1 MYQKFVRKYHE
12 KNTASY
18 DELKK
23 FSLHIGVQS
32 RHFQWMYIYM
42 HLVTATILAGKTRAP
57 CGCLRSPISENW
69 LSLQFL
75 SRWLSNIAL
84 LYVSWR
90 EGHVSTLG
98 RTCAFDWFKKNRKL
112 FGITDED
119 LTRMGL
125 VIRLPSLANSSKC
138 STVLSKY
145 ICLSCSRSKMT
156 VSC

>member
-1 MYQKFVRKYHE
+1 MCQKFVRKYHE

-18 DELKK
+18 RELTT
-23 FSLHIGVQS
+23 FSLHIWRTKQTFSVDVHIHAFGNCNNFGGKNTCALRLS
-32 RHFQWMYIYM
+32 AKSHLRELIEPAIFRHGG
-42 HLVTATILAGKTRAP
+42 LVTLHFFTSAD
-57 CGCLRSPISENW
+57 
-69 LSLQFL
+69 
-75 SRWLSNIAL
+75 
-84 LYVSWR
+84 
-90 EGHVSTLG
+90 VSTLG
-98 RTCAFDWFKKNRKL
+98 RTCAFAVVYKNRKL
-112 FGITDED
+112 LGITDED